1 MKRIG
6 LYGMGL
12 LVAALQCST
21 QLQAA
26 DPKSGER
33 EKSSEKS
40 GDALHAVPFQGT
52 VSAVDLGGRTF
63 SLNGKAKE
71 RMFKV
76 TEKTEI
82 VQDNKPVTLSAITV
96 GSSVRGSAVK
106 KDEMWEARKV
116 TIGAKE
122 TPAPVKK

>member
-1 MKRIG
+1 
-6 LYGMGL
+6 MGL
-12 LVAALQCST
+12 LVAVLQWSS
-21 QLQAA
+21 QLHAA
-26 DPKSGER
+26 DPKTGEK
-33 EKSSEKS
+33 EKSSEKA

-82 VQDNKPVTLSAITV
+82 VQDNKPVTLNAITV
-96 GSSVRGSAVK
+96 GATVRGSAIK
-106 KDEMWEARKV
+106 RDDMWEARKV
-116 TIGAKE
+116 TIGPKE
-122 TPAPVKK
+122 SPAPVKK